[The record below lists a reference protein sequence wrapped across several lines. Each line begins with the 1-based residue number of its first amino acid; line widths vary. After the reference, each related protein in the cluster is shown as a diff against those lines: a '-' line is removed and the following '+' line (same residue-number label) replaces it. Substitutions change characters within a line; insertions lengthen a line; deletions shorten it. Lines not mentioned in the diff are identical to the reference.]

1 MVKKLIKKWLGLTEL
16 EKEYQDYSFLKDFE
30 EYITTRVDELEYDVR
45 YLEKL
50 EKQYGKVDLRRDC
63 DKSEMGTKGDT
74 SMYPDM
80 PTSKLKLNLA

>member
-50 EKQYGKVDLRRDC
+50 EKQRKEKNNGR
-63 DKSEMGTKGDT
+63 KSI
-74 SMYPDM
+74 SNN
-80 PTSKLKLNLA
+80 SL

>member
-50 EKQYGKVDLRRDC
+50 EKQRKEKNNGPRK
-63 DKSEMGTKGDT
+63 
-74 SMYPDM
+74 
-80 PTSKLKLNLA
+80 N

>member
-30 EYITTRVDELEYDVR
+30 EYKTTSVDELEYDVR

-50 EKQYGKVDLRRDC
+50 EKQRKEKNNG
-63 DKSEMGTKGDT
+63 
-74 SMYPDM
+74 
-80 PTSKLKLNLA
+80 

>member
-50 EKQYGKVDLRRDC
+50 EKQRKEKNNGRKI
-63 DKSEMGTKGDT
+63 K
-74 SMYPDM
+74 
-80 PTSKLKLNLA
+80 

>member
-16 EKEYQDYSFLKDFE
+16 EKEYQDYSFLKNFE

-50 EKQYGKVDLRRDC
+50 EKQRKEKNNGPRK
-63 DKSEMGTKGDT
+63 
-74 SMYPDM
+74 
-80 PTSKLKLNLA
+80 N

>member
-50 EKQYGKVDLRRDC
+50 EKQRKEKNNDNTRI
-63 DKSEMGTKGDT
+63 
-74 SMYPDM
+74 
-80 PTSKLKLNLA
+80 N

>member
-50 EKQYGKVDLRRDC
+50 EKQRKEKNNGPRK
-63 DKSEMGTKGDT
+63 
-74 SMYPDM
+74 
-80 PTSKLKLNLA
+80 NLVCGMD

>member
-16 EKEYQDYSFLKDFE
+16 EKDYQDYSFLKDFE

-50 EKQYGKVDLRRDC
+50 EKQRKEKNNGPRK
-63 DKSEMGTKGDT
+63 
-74 SMYPDM
+74 
-80 PTSKLKLNLA
+80 N

>member
-30 EYITTRVDELEYDVR
+30 GYITTRVDELEYDVR

-50 EKQYGKVDLRRDC
+50 EKQRKEKNNG
-63 DKSEMGTKGDT
+63 
-74 SMYPDM
+74 
-80 PTSKLKLNLA
+80 

>member
-50 EKQYGKVDLRRDC
+50 EKQRKEKNNGPRK
-63 DKSEMGTKGDT
+63 K
-74 SMYPDM
+74 
-80 PTSKLKLNLA
+80 

>member
-30 EYITTRVDELEYDVR
+30 EYITTRVDELEYDVG

-50 EKQYGKVDLRRDC
+50 EKQRKEKNNGPRK
-63 DKSEMGTKGDT
+63 
-74 SMYPDM
+74 
-80 PTSKLKLNLA
+80 N

>member
-50 EKQYGKVDLRRDC
+50 EKQRK
-63 DKSEMGTKGDT
+63 DKNNGPRK
-74 SMYPDM
+74 
-80 PTSKLKLNLA
+80 N

>member
-1 MVKKLIKKWLGLTEL
+1 MFKQLIKKWLGLTEL

-50 EKQYGKVDLRRDC
+50 EKQRKEKNNG
-63 DKSEMGTKGDT
+63 
-74 SMYPDM
+74 
-80 PTSKLKLNLA
+80 

>member
-30 EYITTRVDELEYDVR
+30 EYITTRVDEIEYDVR

-50 EKQYGKVDLRRDC
+50 EKQRKEKNNDNTRI
-63 DKSEMGTKGDT
+63 
-74 SMYPDM
+74 
-80 PTSKLKLNLA
+80 N

>member
-30 EYITTRVDELEYDVR
+30 DYITTRVDELEYDVR

-50 EKQYGKVDLRRDC
+50 EKQRKEKNNGPRK
-63 DKSEMGTKGDT
+63 
-74 SMYPDM
+74 
-80 PTSKLKLNLA
+80 N